1 MLLAKNDI
9 IKTTNEKVRREVKRE
24 FTFDLLGRKLVVETG
39 HLAQLANG
47 SCLVRYG
54 DTVVLSTATSSKE
67 PRPGVD
73 FFPLSVDYE
82 EKMYALGKFPG
93 GFMKRE
99 GRPSENAILTSRAID
114 RPLRPLFPKDLRN
127 DVHVNNLVM
136 SVDQDCEPELAA
148 MIGSSIAV
156 AISDIPWDGPTAA
169 VALGLVDS
177 KIVVNPDAKQREVSN
192 MYVTLAGTEDKVCM
206 IEAGAN
212 EVPDDVMLE
221 AIQAGHKVI
230 SDICRFIKSIV
241 AEIGLPKYTYT
252 SSDVPADLLDDCRSL
267 VLADLEQCVLTTDKT
282 ERDNAVDALTE
293 RIREHFADD
302 EAKKAL
308 AAEIMYKLEKEV
320 VRSYLYAE
328 KRVDGRDFYTIR
340 PLSCG
345 VDLLPRAHGSAWF
358 ERGQTQVV
366 TVCTLA
372 SLANSQTI
380 DNLSTDTE
388 KRYIHQYNFPGY
400 STGEAKASRSPGR
413 REIGHGALA
422 ERALV
427 AVLPSKEEFP
437 YAIRNVSE
445 VMSSNGSTSQGS
457 VCAST
462 LALMAAG
469 VPIKRPVAGIS
480 CGLITAKD
488 DISDYKVFMD
498 IQGIEDFFGDMDFK
512 VAGTTEGITAIQVDI
527 KVKGLSLDIIRDAFA
542 MTKRGRLQIINEV
555 ILPCIEAP
563 RTSLS
568 EWAPKIYQTEVPVD
582 KIGEV
587 VGKSGKTINR
597 IISLTNST
605 IDIDESGH
613 VYVSCLDEEK
623 GLNAIK
629 MIEGIVKE
637 PVVGEVY
644 EGTVTRLMNFGAFVE
659 YLPGKEGLVHISKVA
674 LERIENIEA
683 VLQVGDTVK
692 VKIIEVD
699 EQGRV
704 NLSMRDCLPGVNSLP
719 ERTERR
725 SNRPSFNERPN
736 FRNRDNERNDRND
749 RYERSNNHNPRF
761 NRESRSSRDTSY
773 GEYRENRNIFNQF
786 EAKPRKRK
794 FDIDVDG
801 E

>member
-1 MLLAKNDI
+1 MKKIFEL
-9 IKTTNEKVRREVKRE
+9 
-24 FTFDLLGRKLVVETG
+24 DLCGRKLVVETG

-54 DTVVLSTATSSKE
+54 ETVVLSTATSSKE
-67 PRPGVD
+67 PRPGID

-93 GFMKRE
+93 GFLKRE

-156 AISDIPWDGPTAA
+156 AISDIPWAGPTAA
-169 VALGLVDS
+169 VALGLIDNE
-177 KIVVNPDAKQREVSN
+177 VVINPTAEQREISQ
-192 MYVTLAGTEDKVCM
+192 MYVTLAGTKDKVCM
-206 IEAGAN
+206 IEAGAD
-212 EVPDDVMLE
+212 EVPDELMLQ
-221 AIQAGHKVI
+221 AIEAGHEVI
-230 SDICRFIKSIV
+230 SKICVFIENIA
-241 AEIGLPKYTYT
+241 AEIGLPKYEYT
-252 SSDVPADLLDDCRSL
+252 STALPAELLDTCRNL
-267 VLADLEQCVLTTDKT
+267 IGAKLKTAVLHTDKT
-282 ERDNAVDALTE
+282 ERDNDVDALKE
-293 RIREHFADD
+293 ELKQHFA
-302 EAKKAL
+302 EAEDVL
-308 AAEIMYKLEKEV
+308 PLLGEVMYALEKEI
-320 VRSYLYAE
+320 VRNYLYNDE

-340 PLSCG
+340 PLNCG
-345 VDLLPRAHGSAWF
+345 IDLLPRTHGSAWF

-372 SLANSQTI
+372 SLANAQTI
-380 DNLSTDTE
+380 DNLSTETE

-400 STGEAKASRSPGR
+400 STGEAKPNRSPGR

-422 ERALV
+422 ERALL
-427 AVLPSKEEFP
+427 AVLPDKEEFP

-445 VMSSNGSTSQGS
+445 VTSSNGSTSQGS

-480 CGLITAKD
+480 AGLITAKD
-488 DISDYKVFMD
+488 NLDDYKVFMD
-498 IQGIEDFFGDMDFK
+498 IQGIEDFYGDMDFK

-555 ILPCIEAP
+555 ILPCISEP
-563 RTSLS
+563 RAELS
-568 EWAPKIYQTEVPVD
+568 KWAPKILQTEVPVD

-587 VGKSGKTINR
+587 VGKSGKVINK

-605 IDIDESGH
+605 IDIDENGH
-613 VYVSCLDEEK
+613 VYVSCLDLENGRK
-623 GLNAIK
+623 AID
-629 MIEGIVKE
+629 MIEGIIKTPE
-637 PVVGEVY
+637 VGEIY
-644 EGTVTRLMNFGAFVE
+644 EGVVTRLMNFGAFVE

-674 LERIENIEA
+674 LTRVENIEDA
-683 VLQVGDTVK
+683 LAVGDQVK

-699 EQGRV
+699 EQGRI
-704 NLSMRDCLPGVNSLP
+704 NLSIRDCLEGADLLPVQEEHCKRGGHPHRSDRNS
-719 ERTERR
+719 R
-725 SNRPSFNERPN
+725 NERQK
-736 FRNRDNERNDRND
+736 
-749 RYERSNNHNPRF
+749 
-761 NRESRSSRDTSY
+761 SRDFKNK
-773 GEYRENRNIFNQF
+773 RENKNNIFDTF
-786 EAKPRKRK
+786 SARPRRRMS
-794 FDIDVDG
+794 DND
-801 E
+801 EE

>member
-1 MLLAKNDI
+1 MNQKER
-9 IKTTNEKVRREVKRE
+9 KEVKRE
-24 FTFDLLGRKLVVETG
+24 FTFDLLGRKLIIETG

-156 AISDIPWDGPTAA
+156 AISDIPWAGPTAA
-169 VALGLVDS
+169 VALGLVDGE
-177 KIVVNPDAKQREVSN
+177 IVVNPNAKEREISD

-212 EVPDDVMLE
+212 EVPDELMLE
-221 AIQAGHKVI
+221 AITEGHKVI

-252 SSDVPADLLDDCRSL
+252 SSAVPATLLDECRAL
-267 VLADLEQCVLTTDKT
+267 VIDQLKTCVLTTDKT
-282 ERDNAVDALTE
+282 QRDNAVDALTDK
-293 RIREHFADD
+293 IKEHFADD
-302 EAKKAL
+302 EAKQAL
-308 AAEIMYKLEKEV
+308 AAEIMYNLEKEV

-372 SLANSQTI
+372 SLANAQTI

-542 MTKRGRLQIINEV
+542 MTKRGRLQIINDI
-555 ILPCIEAP
+555 ILPCISAP
-563 RTSLS
+563 RTELS
-568 EWAPKIYQTEVPVD
+568 TWAPKIYQTEIPVD

-623 GLNAIK
+623 GRNAIK

-637 PVVGEVY
+637 PVVGEIY
-644 EGTVTRLMNFGAFVE
+644 EGTVTRLMSFGAFVE
-659 YLPGKEGLVHISKVA
+659 YLPGKEGMVHISKVA
-674 LERIENIEA
+674 MERIDNIED
-683 VLQVGDTVK
+683 VVQVGDTVQ

-704 NLSMRDCLPGVNSLP
+704 NLSMRDCLPGAENLP
-719 ERTERR
+719 QRNERR
-725 SNRPSFNERPN
+725 TTRPSFNERPN
-736 FRNRDNERNDRND
+736 FRNRENERSERNEH
-749 RYERSNNHNPRF
+749 YERNNRGTRF
-761 NRESRSSRDTSY
+761 NRDR
-773 GEYRENRNIFNQF
+773 RENNHDNAYGLSRERHNFNQF
-786 EAKPRKRK
+786 EAKPRRRK
-794 FDIDVDG
+794 FDVDVDG